1 MNIQEAVKEAHEK
14 GLAIR
19 RNTSDRDQ
27 IYCVIVPTNTR
38 SSCLIDCDYYGEY
51 PARVERR
58 WNPLL
63 EDLLADDWEVVD

>member
-27 IYCVIVPTNTR
+27 IDCVIVPTNTR
-38 SSCLIDCDYYGEY
+38 SCCLIDCDYYGEY

-58 WNPLL
+58 WNPCL